1 MPKKIEIS
9 HRTII
14 FTVLLLISLYFLYQ
28 IRQTLVVLF
37 VSLVLMSA
45 LNPAVNKL
53 EKLKI
58 PRLLGI
64 IIIYLLVILVLV
76 LAIAGIIP
84 PLVDQT
90 ATLIS
95 RLPDY
100 FQVFR
105 SPSIDQDF
113 ISSQIN
119 QLGSIPANLLKI
131 TVSIFNNFTALLIV
145 AVVTFY
151 FLIEREN
158 LDHYLAVLFGGDG
171 KDRAKVFIDKL
182 EHRLGGWVR
191 AQLTLMLIIGVMS
204 YIGLRLLGIE
214 FALPLAILAGILEI
228 VPNIGPVLSA
238 IPAVLAGL
246 VISPLM
252 GLAVAALYFL
262 VQQLENTLIVPQVM
276 ARGIGVRPLVVI
288 ISLAIGVKL
297 AGFIGVVLA
306 IPLMLLLQIT
316 ASEFFSS
323 EKLKR
328 L

>member
-1 MPKKIEIS
+1 MAKKVEIS

-14 FTVLLLISLYFLYQ
+14 FTVLFLISLYFLYQ
-28 IRQTLVVLF
+28 IRQILVVLF
-37 VSLVLMSA
+37 ISFVLMSA
-45 LNPAVNKL
+45 FNPAVNKL

-64 IIIYLLVILVLV
+64 IIVYLLVILALGVS
-76 LAIAGIIP
+76 IAGVIP

-100 FQVFR
+100 FQSLR
-105 SPSIDQDF
+105 LPAIDQDI
-113 ISSQIN
+113 ISSQIS
-119 QLGSIPANLLKI
+119 QLGSIPANLLKL
-131 TVSIFNNFTALLIV
+131 TVSIFNNFTALLVI

-151 FLIEREN
+151 FLIERKN

-171 KDRAKVFIDKL
+171 KDKAKTFIDKL

-191 AQLTLMLIIGVMS
+191 AQLTLMVIIGVMS

-252 GLAVAALYFL
+252 GLAVVALYFL
-262 VQQLENTLIVPQVM
+262 VQQLENTLIVPQIM
-276 ARGIGVRPLVVI
+276 ARGVGVRPLVVI
-288 ISLAIGVKL
+288 ISLAIGLKL
-297 AGFIGVVLA
+297 GGLVGVVLA
-306 IPLMLLLQIT
+306 IPFMLLLRIT
-316 ASEFFSS
+316 VSEFFSS
-323 EKLKR
+323 ERFKKL
-328 L
+328 

>member
-1 MPKKIEIS
+1 MPKKVEIS

-14 FTVLLLISLYFLYQ
+14 FTVLFLISLYFLYQ
-28 IRQTLVVLF
+28 IRQILVVLF
-37 VSLVLMSA
+37 ISFVLMSA
-45 LNPAVNKL
+45 FNPVVNKL

-64 IIIYLLVILVLV
+64 IIVYLLVILGLGVS
-76 LAIAGIIP
+76 IAGVIP

-100 FQVFR
+100 FQNLR
-105 SPSIDQDF
+105 LPAIDQDI

-131 TVSIFNNFTALLIV
+131 TVNIFNNFTALLVI

-151 FLIEREN
+151 FLIERKN

-171 KDRAKVFIDKL
+171 KDKARAFIDKL
-182 EHRLGGWVR
+182 ERRLGGWVR
-191 AQLTLMLIIGVMS
+191 AQLTLMVIIGVMS

-262 VQQLENTLIVPQVM
+262 VQQLENTLIVPQIM
-276 ARGIGVRPLVVI
+276 AREVGVRPLVVI
-288 ISLAIGVKL
+288 ISLAIGVEL
-297 AGFIGVVLA
+297 GGFIGVVLA
-306 IPLMLLLQIT
+306 IPFVLLLQI
-316 ASEFFSS
+316 AFSEFFSS
-323 EKLKR
+323 KR
-328 L
+328 FKGL